1 MGNSHQAGWVLLRG
15 KRWYGYFRK
24 RIINPITNEE
34 EAKLVCVPLDL
45 KTKMT
50 KSQARDAL
58 RTEVLKTTGQ
68 SLAGSRV
75 LKDSSTTFGWFV
87 RNRYF
92 PLREG
97 DWRPESAKVK
107 KIQIERDLLAKFEE
121 YPLDSMDRFMLQ
133 THVNDLAERM
143 SQDRVKQARSYLKSI
158 FDEAIEQ
165 EFLTKDPTRKL
176 KTPKNLRPK
185 DKQVLTWE
193 QLWLAL
199 AKSTRRDRLLLMMD
213 MTEALRP
220 SELFALRWRSFDNV
234 DTLSITETVYKGKIR
249 PYGKTDGSLTD
260 VHLPAGLAEELCLWK
275 RENAKLSPSK
285 VVPTA
290 FIFPNTR
297 GGFMDTGNYRNRV
310 LSPLAEKLGLPKLNF
325 QVMRRTMA
333 TQAQSMGSVKDIQAH
348 LRHAKADTTANEYM
362 QELPESVK
370 QMVES
375 VYTMLRKGEEVQ
387 QVSGELLPN
396 ATNASEGPAVTN

>member
-34 EAKLVCVPLDL
+34 VAKLVCVPLDL

-97 DWRPESAKVK
+97 DWRPESAKGK

-249 PYGKTDGSLTD
+249 PYAKTDGSLTD

-275 RENAKLSPSK
+275 GENAKLSPSK

-297 GGFMDTGNYRNRV
+297 GGFMDT
-310 LSPLAEKLGLPKLNF
+310 E
-325 QVMRRTMA
+325 
-333 TQAQSMGSVKDIQAH
+333 
-348 LRHAKADTTANEYM
+348 
-362 QELPESVK
+362 
-370 QMVES
+370 
-375 VYTMLRKGEEVQ
+375 
-387 QVSGELLPN
+387 
-396 ATNASEGPAVTN
+396 